1 MKFLIIGAGFV
12 GLTTACTLA
21 EQGHKVFINDV
32 DEKKMDA
39 ISTGQTYFYEPGLAE
54 LLNKVVV
61 NGNLECY
68 NWESSIDFDLTIIC
82 VGTPSQIDGSVEISY
97 VSSAISVCNELLVE
111 NSLVAIKSTVL
122 PGTARKLRQGLA
134 NPNIIIASMP
144 EFLREGSALHDARNP
159 DRMVIGASSKDTSEK
174 IAKIMDFD
182 PDKTIHTTN
191 FSAESIK
198 YVSNSFLAT
207 CISFTNEVFTS
218 INSDPDFNY
227 RDVLLGWHSDKRLNF
242 DKHEPLPLKKY
253 LIPGI
258 GYGGSCFPKDVLA
271 FNQYS
276 QMGEG
281 TTSVLRSVIEANKK
295 ITLQISDWIKECIPP
310 SETVILLG
318 LGFKENTDDMRESPS
333 LKLWQE
339 LSYYFE
345 N

>member
-1 MKFLIIGAGFV
+1 
-12 GLTTACTLA
+12 
-21 EQGHKVFINDV
+21 
-32 DEKKMDA
+32 
-39 ISTGQTYFYEPGLAE
+39 
-54 LLNKVVV
+54 
-61 NGNLECY
+61 
-68 NWESSIDFDLTIIC
+68 
-82 VGTPSQIDGSVEISY
+82 
-97 VSSAISVCNELLVE
+97 
-111 NSLVAIKSTVL
+111 
-122 PGTARKLRQGLA
+122 
-134 NPNIIIASMP
+134 
-144 EFLREGSALHDARNP
+144 
-159 DRMVIGASSKDTSEK
+159 
-174 IAKIMDFD
+174 MDFD

-242 DKHEPLPLKKY
+242 DEHEPLPLKKY

-339 LSYYFE
+339 LSNYFE
-345 N
+345 NLYWYDSHIETLDKELNKRKLSPEEIKGPHNILLSNHSPEYRKMIMNNYVKGNSITRVLALRYQEPMENVNWIYPRKESYND